1 MGKLIEGQRDPKVV
15 LIEKQEAKSK
25 LIFGKHKRKKIDS
38 LSKAELDELLT
49 AICQRLGIADEAG
62 NLL

>member
-1 MGKLIEGQRDPKVV
+1 MAKLIEGQRDPKIV
-15 LIEKQEAKSK
+15 LKEKQESASK
-25 LIFGKHKRKKIDS
+25 LVFAKNKGKKIGS